1 MLKTQNLCC
10 HREGRVNTK
19 WKLVRGPGREMG
31 SVSISLP
38 LLEGSNSWTAKSNC
52 WGWAAPENKL
62 MVFRVL
68 RSIYD
73 FGRDIYLSRSS
84 HQRTHYYE
92 RIVGES
98 YYIKALSTL
107 RVPTIGVFIT
117 SLDWK
122 NFTSWNYETLG
133 LWVFCSIN
141 PVYYMGF
148 HALNSPI
155 EYTLTPPFYCKLH
168 GVATVLD

>member
-1 MLKTQNLCC
+1 MSGRALPNSRDRWGLWKFPLDRGAPACIGDTVQPFNCRFRVVPKGFIECVFLSNDWQTYLSMH
-10 HREGRVNTK
+10 HRLINT
-19 WKLVRGPGREMG
+19 
-31 SVSISLP
+31 VS

-98 YYIKALSTL
+98 YYIKALSKL

-122 NFTSWNYETLG
+122 NFTSWNYEKKNNA
-133 LWVFCSIN
+133 WNI
-141 PVYYMGF
+141 
-148 HALNSPI
+148 
-155 EYTLTPPFYCKLH
+155 KR
-168 GVATVLD
+168 